1 MYNCI
6 CSMIVSFLQPEKPW
20 YLDKCKIGVAIRDKE
35 LKLPDKYTEPE
46 CFDAVRKQYP
56 DANGVSMNNPCG
68 NPRGYPKKCNCYAMF
83 GMKGWYG
90 GKLQGW
96 KAYKTCRFNDK
107 RKYISARTIA

>member
-1 MYNCI
+1 M
-6 CSMIVSFLQPEKPW
+6 
-20 YLDKCKIGVAIRDKE
+20 DKCKIGVAIRDKE

-56 DANGVSMNNPCG
+56 DANGVTMNNPCG

-90 GKLQGW
+90 GKFQGW

-107 RKYISARTIA
+107 RKYICARTIA